1 MTAGIDGMEVAH
13 INEEV
18 HEAARIALAVGDS
31 EILGSVATLGD
42 PGVRVTASVPRTL
55 TLHGISDPVE
65 VAAISW

>member
-1 MTAGIDGMEVAH
+1 MEVAY
-13 INEEV
+13 INEGV
-18 HEAARIALAVGDS
+18 HEAARIALAAGDG

>member
-1 MTAGIDGMEVAH
+1 MEFAH
-13 INEEV
+13 THKGVYET
-18 HEAARIALAVGDS
+18 ARIASAAGGG

-55 TLHGISDPVE
+55 TLKGVSDPVE